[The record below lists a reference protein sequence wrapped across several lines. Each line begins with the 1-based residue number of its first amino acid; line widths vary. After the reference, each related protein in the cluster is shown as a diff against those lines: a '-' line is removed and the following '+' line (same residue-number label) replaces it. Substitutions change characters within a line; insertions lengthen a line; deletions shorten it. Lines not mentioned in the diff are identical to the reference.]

1 MFPDC
6 PGLTR
11 IRIALISGIENDK
24 AMSSIYDSA
33 DDTETQDTP
42 VAPVPWTTIS
52 LLVLLGV
59 IFLTQVGAARWPG
72 SDISDLK
79 VPDLVIFGAF
89 NHDLV
94 VIAGEWWRML
104 TAPLLH
110 SGIAHVTLNGVAL
123 FFAGRFLEQ
132 HLGGVVLVGM
142 LCIGAVAGSL
152 VSLAVDDTGLVSMGA
167 SGGIMALIAAAA
179 LLCYTLPE
187 AADTLSGRSLF
198 LRILVPS
205 LIPTSDG
212 IDYAAHFGGAIMGGG
227 VAGLLAGW
235 GWLERHVAVL
245 RWVLLGAVIAYA
257 AGALFGGIQ
266 LMRAAPGFDPDAV
279 SMETK
284 PAQAL
289 IGSDETAA
297 RALVVKYPGDPQ
309 ARLIL
314 SVALYLADKPAEA
327 EKEAIMGLRQIRT
340 YGSGLFE
347 LVVEPEIKAMIALSR
362 AVRGDA
368 FALTSFDDSCPGLS
382 PEFRAKV
389 LIKPDTRAFCAGR

>member
-1 MFPDC
+1 
-6 PGLTR
+6 
-11 IRIALISGIENDK
+11 
-24 AMSSIYDSA
+24 MSSVYDSV
-33 DDTETQDTP
+33 DDTEGQDASA
-42 VAPVPWTTIS
+42 APVPWTTIG
-52 LLVLLGV
+52 LLVLFGV

-72 SDISDLK
+72 SDMSDLK

-94 VIAGEWWRML
+94 VIAGDWWRML

-110 SGIAHVTLNGVAL
+110 GGIAHVTLNGVAL
-123 FFAGRFLEQ
+123 FFAGRFIEQ
-132 HLGGVVLVGM
+132 HLGGIVLAG
-142 LCIGAVAGSL
+142 LLGLGAVAGSL
-152 VSLAVDDTGLVSMGA
+152 VSLAVDDTGLVSIGA
-167 SGGIMALIAAAA
+167 SGGIMAVIAAAA

-212 IDYAAHFGGAIMGGG
+212 IDYAAHFGGAILGGG
-227 VAGLLAGW
+227 IAGLLAGW
-235 GWLERHVAVL
+235 GWLERHVTVL
-245 RWVLLGAVIAYA
+245 RAIALVAVIAYA
-257 AGALFGGIQ
+257 AGALFGGG
-266 LMRAAPGFDPDAV
+266 LLVRAAPGFDPDAALMAV
-279 SMETK
+279 K

-297 RALVVKYPGDPQ
+297 RALVAKYPGDPQ
-309 ARLIL
+309 ARVVL

-327 EKEAIMGLRQIRT
+327 ETEAILGLRQIRT
-340 YGSGLFE
+340 YGGGLFE
-347 LVVEPEIKAMIALSR
+347 LVVEPEIKAMIAVSR

-368 FALTSFDDSCPGLS
+368 FALTSFDDACPGLS

-389 LIKPDTRAFCAGR
+389 LIRPDTRAFCAPS